1 MRTASTW
8 LVVFSMAVGSAWGQE
23 GNSADDVRQGHQ
35 VAVTI
40 CAICHV
46 AAADQP
52 KPPIRRPPAPSF
64 ESIAQRKDINAE
76 SLRNFLATT
85 HAGVDNPR
93 GMPKPELAD
102 FQVKLVIAYL
112 LSLRK

>member
-1 MRTASTW
+1 M
-8 LVVFSMAVGSAWGQE
+8 FICSAWGQQ
-23 GNSADDVRQGHQ
+23 GNTADDVREGHR
-35 VAVTI
+35 VALAV

-52 KPPIRRPPAPSF
+52 NKPLRHPPAPSF
-64 ESIAQRKDINAE
+64 ESIAQRKDINAD
-76 SLRNFLATT
+76 SLRNFLTTT

-93 GMPKPELAD
+93 GMPKPEIAD
-102 FQVKLVIAYL
+102 FQVKQVIAYL